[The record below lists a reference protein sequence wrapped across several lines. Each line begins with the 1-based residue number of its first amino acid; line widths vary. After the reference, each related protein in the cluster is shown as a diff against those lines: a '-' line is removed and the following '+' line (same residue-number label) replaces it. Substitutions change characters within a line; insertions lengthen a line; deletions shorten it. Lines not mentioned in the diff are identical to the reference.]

1 MLEVYTSIALLNAIQ
16 FSVFARNKLKMYSN
30 SRYTLWDVCKISNH
44 RRTNYYYLF
53 KANCAC
59 SFKNYNNEFD
69 KSISLMHIEKN

>member
-1 MLEVYTSIALLNAIQ
+1 MLYTMGSINYLLLDV